1 MTELAKTLE
10 EQIATSLWTVGNFLT
25 WLSKD
30 IMLKLTPR
38 PRVSETSIPHL
49 LFPDFKP
56 TVNWAKQQNQTQ
68 EMVTTNLQHRSENA
82 ATLKH
87 TWMRLITSARA
98 RFTIRRRLTSRGRLS
113 DPRQGHLLHPSLPNN
128 LSCSDELSSNFLNI

>member
-1 MTELAKTLE
+1 MIELAKTLE
-10 EQIATSLWTVGNFLT
+10 EQIATSLWTVGNFST

-30 IMLKLTPR
+30 IMLKLTLR
-38 PRVSETSIPHL
+38 PHVSETSIPHL

-56 TVNWAKQQNQTQ
+56 TASSAKQQNQTQ
-68 EMVTTNLQHRSENA
+68 VMVTTNLRRSENA

-98 RFTIRRRLTSRGRLS
+98 HFTIRRRLTSRGRLS
-113 DPRQGHLLHPSLPNN
+113 DPRRERLLHQAYQITSAVLMN
-128 LSCSDELSSNFLNI
+128 SAQIF